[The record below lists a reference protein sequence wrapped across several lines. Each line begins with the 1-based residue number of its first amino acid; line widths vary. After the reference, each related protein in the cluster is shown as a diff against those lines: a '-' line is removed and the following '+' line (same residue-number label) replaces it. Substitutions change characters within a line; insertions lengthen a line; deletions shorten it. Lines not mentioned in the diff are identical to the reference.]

1 MLAVR
6 CGGKHQKEVFA
17 GSTALAAP
25 SELLARGCFAPHF
38 WACTETERIM
48 VEALGR
54 GNLTT
59 GGNGRGTGRA
69 RAAYVPQGCS
79 QGATSF
85 SQVSLSEG
93 SSNLPSTWRSS
104 RESHEQFVLSRP
116 CMAGFP
122 SHHCMLCLVSHKAF
136 REEAFISESL
146 RDACSGYKP

>member
-1 MLAVR
+1 MFSQARETPVLGPRSCCHSNSNKPDFLGEEPVFSLIYGENGLSFSKFVLFVQRKRLHDSENTQLTVLAVL
-6 CGGKHQKEVFA
+6 CGGKHGKEVFA

-25 SELLARGCFAPHF
+25 SELLACGCFAPHF

-54 GNLTT
+54 GNLTA

-85 SQVSLSEG
+85 SQVSL
-93 SSNLPSTWRSS
+93 
-104 RESHEQFVLSRP
+104 
-116 CMAGFP
+116 
-122 SHHCMLCLVSHKAF
+122 
-136 REEAFISESL
+136 
-146 RDACSGYKP
+146 